1 MEFYSHSLQPFLILY
16 KNGFNNKIT
25 RSVLLDS
32 DFIDSLGTEYFEQIA
47 REEDH
52 LISAQ
57 KHLIY
62 ANLLFWFDDGEH

>member
-1 MEFYSHSLQPFLILY
+1 MEFYSHFLQPFLILY

-25 RSVLLDS
+25 RPMLLDS

-52 LISAQ
+52 LIPA
-57 KHLIY
+57 
-62 ANLLFWFDDGEH
+62 